1 MTRVSAG
8 IVRREDGRIL
18 ICKRGEGRKN
28 AHLWEFPGGKQ
39 EAGESPEKCLV
50 RELMEELSL
59 PVSHVRLLCSAE
71 AQGLT
76 FDFLTADTTAQPHL
90 TEHEDFAFVTP
101 RELKG
106 HTFCPADRTIAMQLA
121 FDGVTCC
128 LWDFDGTLADTY
140 PMLTDV
146 LVRLMHRH
154 DVTVTPESV
163 LSLLKVSLLFA
174 CTMLSALCG
183 ISAETLLA
191 ECREEEGNR
200 FLEQLAAVEGIP
212 ETLAQLT
219 THGFRHYVV
228 THRDLRCREALEKL
242 GLLPYF
248 SGFVTAEDGLPR
260 KPAPDLV
267 NCCMSRYGLQPDE
280 CVIIGDRSLDTR
292 AGQAAGIRTVLL
304 DADARF
310 TEEKSA
316 DVRIETPLELK
327 TLLLPDWKHES

>member
-18 ICKRGEGRKN
+18 ICQRGKGRKN

-39 EAGESPEKCLV
+39 EAGEAPEDCLS

-59 PVSHVRLLCSAE
+59 PVSHVQMLCTAE

-76 FDFLTADTTAQPHL
+76 FDFLTADTAAQPHP

-140 PMLTDV
+140 PLLTDV

-154 DVTVTPESV
+154 GASVAPEKV
-163 LSLLKVSLLFA
+163 LSLLKVSLLHA
-174 CTMLSALCG
+174 CTALSALCG

-200 FLEQLAAVEGIP
+200 FLEQLAPVDGIP
-212 ETLAQLT
+212 ETLRQLT
-219 THGFRHYVV
+219 AHGLRHYVV
-228 THRDLRCREALEKL
+228 THRDLRCREALERL
-242 GLLPYF
+242 GLRPYF

-260 KPAPDLV
+260 KPAPDMV
-267 NCCMSRYGLQPDE
+267 RCCMSRYGLPPDE
-280 CVIIGDRSLDTR
+280 CVIIGDRPLDTR

-310 TEEKSA
+310 TAEQSA
-316 DVRIETPLELK
+316 DVRIESPLELK
-327 TLLLPDWKHES
+327 TLLLPAWKQ

>member
-39 EAGESPEKCLV
+39 EAGESPEKCLM
-50 RELMEELSL
+50 RELLEELSL
-59 PVSHVRLLCSAE
+59 PVSHVRMLCSAE

-174 CTMLSALCG
+174 CTILSALCG

-280 CVIIGDRSLDTR
+280 CVIIGDRPLDTR

>member
-1 MTRVSAG
+1 
-8 IVRREDGRIL
+8 
-18 ICKRGEGRKN
+18 
-28 AHLWEFPGGKQ
+28 
-39 EAGESPEKCLV
+39 
-50 RELMEELSL
+50 
-59 PVSHVRLLCSAE
+59 
-71 AQGLT
+71 
-76 FDFLTADTTAQPHL
+76 
-90 TEHEDFAFVTP
+90 
-101 RELKG
+101 
-106 HTFCPADRTIAMQLA
+106 MQLA

-242 GLLPYF
+242 GLLSYF

-280 CVIIGDRSLDTR
+280 CVIIGDRPLDTR

>member
-18 ICKRGEGRKN
+18 ICRRGEGRKN

-39 EAGESPEKCLV
+39 EAGESPEDCLS

-59 PVSHVRLLCSAE
+59 PVSHVKMLCTAE

-76 FDFLTADTTAQPHL
+76 FDFLTADTASQPHP

-106 HTFCPADRTIAMQLA
+106 HPFCPADRTIAMQLA

-146 LVRLMHRH
+146 LVRLMHH
-154 DVTVTPESV
+154 HGVPVTPERV
-163 LSLLKVSLLFA
+163 LSLLKVSLIFA
-174 CTMLSALCG
+174 CTTLSALCR

-200 FLEQLAAVEGIP
+200 FLEQLAPVDGIP
-212 ETLAQLT
+212 ETLERLLA
-219 THGFRHYVV
+219 HGFRHYVV
-228 THRDLRCREALEKL
+228 THRDLRCREALERL

-248 SGFVTAEDGLPR
+248 SGLVTAEDGLPR
-260 KPAPDLV
+260 KPAPDMV
-267 NCCMSRYGLQPDE
+267 RCCMSRYGLQPDD
-280 CVIIGDRSLDTR
+280 CAIIGDRPLDTR

-304 DADARF
+304 DTNARV
-310 TEEKSA
+310 TAEKSA
-316 DVRIETPLELK
+316 DVRIESPLELQ
-327 TLLLPDWKHES
+327 TLLLPAWKH